1 MAVRSSKSY
10 VYKGKELEQSY
21 AQNLFFAIILALGIV
36 GFLFFSIRK
45 IDFGTYNP
53 PPVPKP
59 VVVSFAPVIQRI
71 EEEPPP
77 IRPVLNIKIVA
88 KQEQQNVVLSEVQD
102 NESQVLS
109 TNQVENIRNEIDIP
123 KEMENVSLPP
133 IITTDEVYEFFKVEI
148 KPKPIKVVNPVYP
161 ELAKKAGMEGR
172 VIISAIIDEEG
183 NVIKAE
189 ILSSTNSIFNE
200 PALKAAYQYKFSPAM
215 MKDKRVKVK
224 VIIPFNFVIK

>member
-21 AQNLFFAIILALGIV
+21 VQNLFFAIILAFGIV

-59 VVVSFAPVIQRI
+59 VIVSFAPVIQRI

-88 KQEQQNVVLSEVQD
+88 KQEQQKDVPSKVQD

-109 TNQVENIRNEIDIP
+109 TNQIENIRSEIDIP
-123 KEMENVSLPP
+123 KEVEDISLPSVIP
-133 IITTDEVYEFFKVEI
+133 ADEVYEFFKVEV

-172 VIISAIIDEEG
+172 VVISAILDEEG

-200 PALKAAYQYKFSPAM
+200 SALKAAYQYKFSPAM
-215 MKDKRVKVK
+215 MKDRRVKVK